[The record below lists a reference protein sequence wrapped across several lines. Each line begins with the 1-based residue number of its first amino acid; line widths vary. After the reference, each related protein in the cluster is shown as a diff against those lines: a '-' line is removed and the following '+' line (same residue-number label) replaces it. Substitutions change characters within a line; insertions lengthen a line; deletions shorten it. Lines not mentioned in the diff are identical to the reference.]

1 MPSDTI
7 SMSLRITS
15 SRLQSILIKKITHQ
29 PWKHCG
35 KKSRITR
42 TMGTHNCCDMS
53 SKKEKYSFIY
63 GLVVAI
69 LLLCLFDMPYG
80 FYTFVRFTAAAA
92 FCYFAYQAYERGNK
106 GRMILFIVLAILFQP
121 FVKIPLGRAIWNIV
135 DVVVAAY
142 LICLLFKSIN
152 KRR

>member
-7 SMSLRITS
+7 STSLRTIAS
-15 SRLQSILIKKITHQ
+15 KRWSILRKKITHQ

-106 GRMILFIVLAILFQP
+106 GRMFLFIVLAILFQP